1 MSNSNSST
9 NSISCSD
16 TPVTDASTPVQEIPV
31 LIVGAGPVGLF
42 EAFLLTKMGIR
53 VRVIERDTQI
63 SPLSRALGTQAR
75 SLEILAM
82 VEDGFVDKFLSE
94 GRILQNIQM
103 FYGSR
108 LMCNIPFDSDKD
120 ANSRYYLPLFME
132 QEKLSKVLEKELA
145 EMGVQVEYGWEL
157 ADTEV
162 VGEEETHVKTVIRQ
176 TVAPSE
182 GQERELRVVQS
193 EYLVGSDGGR
203 STVRHKA
210 NIRFPGRTLHY
221 KFIMFDGTID
231 TDLDLQDGNR
241 ITGVNHKTLIIFRIR
256 DNHYRIII
264 EDGNYEPDAD
274 LDQIIRDQTV
284 EEFEALV
291 RATLHPGTKFKVV
304 KNLWLTC
311 YRINE
316 RRAESYIHKGRIFLA
331 GDAAHVH
338 SPAGGQGM
346 NTGLQDAH
354 NLAWKLGLVMNK
366 LAPASL
372 LQSYQD
378 ERVPMADRAIALSSS
393 LILRGRDL
401 GVIRHYINRL
411 FLMLSPLLI
420 YFRSSIFPRN
430 ANMLEIRYPANDIN
444 IPHKVQEQPKAEEHQ
459 VGARAPDGPLLSS
472 DNNKVHVHQ
481 LTVGVGKF
489 HVLVFAGNTLADPA
503 SSQEREKELAKRVEE
518 HVSQWRSRWH
528 FTTSQDKTDN
538 QLFKVHIIAAG
549 TSDSHDKGL
558 LAKCARGDG
567 HLFWDSSAEV
577 HASYGVIVRFKDQGA
592 IVVIRPDSHIGY
604 RVQGLDE
611 GAWADVN
618 EYFQTILA

>member
-9 NSISCSD
+9 NSISSSD
-16 TPVTDASTPVQEIPV
+16 TPIVDASTLVQEIPV

-42 EAFLLTKMGIR
+42 EALLLTKMGIR

-75 SLEILAM
+75 SLEIFGM

-94 GRILQNIQM
+94 GRILQSIQM

-108 LMCNIPFDSDKD
+108 PMCNIPFDKDKD

-132 QEKLSKVLEKELA
+132 QEKVSKVLEKELA
-145 EMGVQVEYGWEL
+145 EKGVQVEYGWEL
-157 ADTEV
+157 TDTEV

-182 GQERELRVVQS
+182 GQRELRVVQS
-193 EYLVGSDGGR
+193 EYLIGSDGGR

-210 NIRFPGRTLHY
+210 NIRFPGRTLPY

-256 DNHYRIII
+256 DNQYRIVI
-264 EDGNYEPDAD
+264 EDGHYEPDAD
-274 LDQIIRDQTV
+274 LDQIIRDQTI
-284 EEFEALV
+284 EEFEGLV
-291 RATLHPGTKFKVV
+291 RAALHPGTKFKVI
-304 KNLWLTC
+304 KSLWLTC
-311 YRINE
+311 YRVNE
-316 RRAESYIHKGRIFLA
+316 RRADNYLHKGRIFLA

-366 LAPASL
+366 LAPATL

-393 LILRGRDL
+393 MILRGRDL
-401 GVIRHYINRL
+401 SLVGHYINRM

-420 YFRSSIFPRN
+420 YFRSRFFPRS

-444 IPHKVQEQPKAEEHQ
+444 IPHKVQEQPKVEEHQ

-503 SSQEREKELAKRVEE
+503 SSQECEKELAKHVEE

-528 FTTSQDKTDN
+528 FTTLQDKADN
-538 QLFKVHIIAAG
+538 QLFKIHIIAAG
-549 TSDSHDKGL
+549 TGDSHGKGL

-577 HASYGVIVRFKDQGA
+577 HASYGVVVGFKNQGS